1 MEINQET
8 NLSGTEDNT
17 VLQNMINPAINKT
30 KLQQDKLHKGVY
42 SYVNGEVFACKRE
55 ININKRLWK
64 LLACIVETIQQE
76 LDLGEP
82 SLGAQMKSPI
92 V

>member
-42 SYVNGEVFACKRE
+42 SYVNGEVFACKR
-55 ININKRLWK
+55 
-64 LLACIVETIQQE
+64 
-76 LDLGEP
+76 
-82 SLGAQMKSPI
+82 
-92 V
+92 

>member
-1 MEINQET
+1 MDSIGLLYKSNVSICEILTTVLGSKYIVSCAIMEINQET

-42 SYVNGEVFACKRE
+42 SYVNGEVFACKR
-55 ININKRLWK
+55 
-64 LLACIVETIQQE
+64 
-76 LDLGEP
+76 
-82 SLGAQMKSPI
+82 
-92 V
+92 